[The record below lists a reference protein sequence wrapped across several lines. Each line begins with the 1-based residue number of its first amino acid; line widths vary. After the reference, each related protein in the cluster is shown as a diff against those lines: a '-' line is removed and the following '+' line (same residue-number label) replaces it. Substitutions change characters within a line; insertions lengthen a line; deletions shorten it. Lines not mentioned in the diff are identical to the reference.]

1 MNMKRLIGLY
11 LCLSAL
17 TPAVTHAQKAEGIL
31 GKAAAAYEQARG
43 ISATIAVNIRAEKQ
57 GGSESFEGNIE
68 MKGDKFRL
76 TTPDMQTWYDGKTL
90 WIYMKR
96 TNEVNIT
103 NPSGDELQTL
113 NPLLLL
119 RQYDKGF
126 KLSYVGES
134 TSDLGKMADDVKL
147 VAKGNDD
154 IETVDLQ
161 IDRATSL
168 PVRIA
173 VAMKNDVRSAI
184 RINRMKTGVN
194 QPDAAFVFNAA
205 DYPGVLKVDLR

>member
-1 MNMKRLIGLY
+1 MKRLIGLC

-17 TPAVTHAQKAEGIL
+17 ASAVHAQKAEGIL
-31 GKAAAAYEQARG
+31 NKAAAAYEQAHG
-43 ISATIAVNIRAEKQ
+43 ISAALAVNIRAGQQ
-57 GGSESFEGNIE
+57 GGSESFEGAIE

-76 TTPDMQTWYDGKTL
+76 TMPDMRTWYDGKTL
-90 WIYMKR
+90 WTYMVR
-96 TNEVNIT
+96 THEVNIT

-126 KLSYVGES
+126 KLTYTGES

-147 VAKGNDD
+147 TARGNDD
-154 IETVDLQ
+154 IEEVDLQ

-173 VAMKNDVRSAI
+173 VVMKNDVKSAI
-184 RINRMKTGVN
+184 RISRMKTGVN

-205 DYPGVLKVDLR
+205 DYPGVLEVDLR